1 MRRWRLFWAILG
13 AAGAL
18 HLASAQLY
26 DFNVVAPP
34 SGISGNLALSARTQG
49 TLVGNYNPDTNPNG
63 TRTKP
68 GLFGPFEPTENVPVE
83 VRIGAAIG
91 GNITRQAGGAFR
103 ATVDGSTKGKVC
115 ANGLPAGRQQG
126 SSPLPPPP

>member
-1 MRRWRLFWAILG
+1 V
-13 AAGAL
+13 AGAL
-18 HLASAQLY
+18 RLAPAQPY

-34 SGISGNLALSARTQG
+34 SGISGSLALSARTQG

-68 GLFGPFEPTENVPVE
+68 GLFGPFGPTENVPVE

-91 GNITRQAGGAFR
+91 GNINRQAGGTFR
-103 ATVDGSTKGKVC
+103 ATVDGGNEHHHFREPVAELLRERSRRTARDDYLSRAVVPH
-115 ANGLPAGRQQG
+115 AQP
-126 SSPLPPPP
+126 

>member
-1 MRRWRLFWAILG
+1 MRRCRLFWAVLSV
-13 AAGAL
+13 AGAL
-18 HLASAQLY
+18 RLAPAQPY

-34 SGISGNLALSARTQG
+34 SGISGSLALSARTQG

-68 GLFGPFEPTENVPVE
+68 GLFGPFGPTENVPVE

-91 GNITRQAGGAFR
+91 GNINRQAGGKSWSADR
-103 ATVDGSTKGKVC
+103 SRTRTRP
-115 ANGLPAGRQQG
+115 PAGDGKR
-126 SSPLPPPP
+126 